1 VVKGTEID
9 HHPDPA
15 LFADDFVEQCV
26 DWVDGVKGARLR
38 SRGLRATVRRC
49 DVGRCNRLGLSGR
62 NLENIAI
69 CFLIGELLDGFVWS
83 ALV

>member
-1 VVKGTEID
+1 
-9 HHPDPA
+9 
-15 LFADDFVEQCV
+15 
-26 DWVDGVKGARLR
+26 
-38 SRGLRATVRRC
+38 LRATVRRC

-83 ALV
+83 AMV